1 MNHDQPVERQDPTSW
16 DLLLACLSV
25 YVLVALSADLLF
37 HLPAEVH
44 QVLHLADTAICCVFL
59 ADFFFRFAAA
69 PDRVKFLK
77 WGWIDLLASIPS
89 LDALRWGRV
98 VSVTRV
104 FMLLRFVRSWRVLS
118 RVLRHD
124 PARAV
129 VALTLMATVLV
140 MVSCSILVLSVE
152 TTEKSNI
159 KTGYDALWWSLTTV
173 TTVGYGDF
181 FPVTPKGRMV
191 GGVLMIF
198 GIALYATFT
207 AFISARI
214 MEIKQRHEEEEVD
227 ATHAEVKLLREE
239 IRELRGMLLQ
249 SLASDEKKESG
260 FQERS
265 HLLSAKEQPPS
276 PN

>member
-1 MNHDQPVERQDPTSW
+1 MNRNQPVARQDPTSW

-25 YVLVALSADLLF
+25 YVLAALSATLLF
-37 HLPAEVH
+37 HLPAEVD

-59 ADFFFRFAAA
+59 ADFFLRFATA
-69 PDRVKFLK
+69 PDRLKFLK

-124 PARAV
+124 PALAFV
-129 VALTLMATVLV
+129 TMTLMATVMI
-140 MVSCSILVLSVE
+140 MVICSILVLSFE

-214 MEIKQRHEEEEVD
+214 MEVKQHHEEEEVD

-239 IRELRGMLLQ
+239 VQELRRILLQ
-249 SLASDEKKESG
+249 RLASDEKIHHEFQAHLPHLSSKE
-260 FQERS
+260 E
-265 HLLSAKEQPPS
+265 PPS
-276 PN
+276 PV